1 MNSFESKTDPKNLV
15 ILKKALINSRI
26 LDWGSD
32 YNKNAGITFK
42 NLKVCFIKV
51 F

>member
-15 ILKKALINSRI
+15 ILKKAITNSRI

-32 YNKNAGITFK
+32 YNKMQG
-42 NLKVCFIKV
+42 
-51 F
+51 